1 MFAQRKL
8 GTALMESV
16 LVQNS
21 KSGLE
26 ELGATAVEPRSR
38 VCPHPVPCQLQVFLL
53 RVAKTALHP
62 SALYATSNISK
73 SSVTPVENNIWTM
86 RDSRCHTSPTT
97 QTTALSTPL

>member
-1 MFAQRKL
+1 VGSQYTAPTYRKTADAVKTDNTKAEGVIKLLYRGISMFAQRKL

-38 VCPHPVPCQLQVFLL
+38 VCPHP
-53 RVAKTALHP
+53 
-62 SALYATSNISK
+62 
-73 SSVTPVENNIWTM
+73 
-86 RDSRCHTSPTT
+86 
-97 QTTALSTPL
+97 